1 MPWKI
6 ALCLVLLIFPLLIA
20 NSSAATSG
28 AINEVV
34 NNDQMEIYVLAT
46 NRTAAEPG
54 GPMDLFRLFVRLKNL
69 EDDPRM
75 FISTFSKVIDSNG
88 NEHKNAPLLG
98 NILPIRIAHNDIL
111 TGVLSFP
118 VPIGATINT
127 LVWQE
132 SEATRL
138 TVDLTRTKSPP
149 DLAPKSDIIPS
160 PNKGRILSDGRTQIT
175 IHDELL
181 EKNPAYYIVDIS
193 IKNIG
198 SGTDVVKYNPS
209 FMYVKDQDGNMYPA
223 DIQNFDLMN
232 KPLKRGELGPGQE
245 VRGEVLFL
253 LPETVDS
260 VMFIFDENIG
270 LGSYLYTPEFPYQ
283 GMVLIAS
290 ITVGMILTRLRKI
303 PYINA

>member
-1 MPWKI
+1 MPWKT
-6 ALCLVLLIFPLLIA
+6 ALCFGLLIFPLLTTD
-20 NSSAATSG
+20 SSAESTG

-34 NNDQMEIYVLAT
+34 SNDEMRIYVLGI
-46 NRTAAEPG
+46 NQTAASPG
-54 GPMDLFRLFVRLKNL
+54 GQMDLFRIFVILKNV
-69 EDDPRM
+69 EHDPRM

-88 NEHKNAPLLG
+88 SEHKNAPLLG
-98 NILPIRIAHNDIL
+98 NILPIRIAPNDIL
-111 TGVLSFP
+111 TGVISFP
-118 VPIGATINT
+118 VPIDATINT

-132 SEATRL
+132 SEGTRL

-149 DLAPKSDIIPS
+149 DFAPKSDIVLS
-160 PNKGRILSDGRTQIT
+160 ANKGRVLSDVRTQIT

-181 EKNPAYYIVDIS
+181 QKNPAYYLIDIS

-198 SGTDVVKYNPS
+198 NDIVKYNPS

-232 KPLKRGELGPGQE
+232 KPLKRGELKQGQE

-253 LPETVDS
+253 LPETVNN

-290 ITVGMILTRLRKI
+290 IGVGMILARFAHKKI
-303 PYINA
+303 IRT

>member
-1 MPWKI
+1 MLWKI
-6 ALCLVLLIFPLLIA
+6 TLCLVLLIFPLLIT
-20 NSSAATSG
+20 NSSAETEG

-34 NNDQMEIYVLAT
+34 GNDEMQIYVLGI
-46 NRTAAEPG
+46 NQTAATAG
-54 GPMDLFRLFVRLKNL
+54 GPADLFRIFVILKNV
-69 EDDPRM
+69 EHDPRM
-75 FISTFSKVIDSNG
+75 FISTFAKVIDSNG

-111 TGVLSFP
+111 TGVISFP
-118 VPIGATINT
+118 VPIDATINT

-132 SEATRL
+132 FEGTRL

-160 PNKGRILSDGRTQIT
+160 PNKGSILSDGKAQIT

-181 EKNPAYYIVDIS
+181 AKNPAYYLIDIS

-198 SGTDVVKYNPS
+198 ADIVKYNPS

-232 KPLKRGELGPGQE
+232 KPLKRGELNQDQE

-253 LPETVDS
+253 LPETVNN

-270 LGSYLYTPEFPYQ
+270 LGSYLYTPEFPFY
-283 GMVLIAS
+283 GMVFIAS
-290 ITVGMILTRLRKI
+290 IAVSILFVRIRKI
-303 PYINA
+303 PYLNA

>member
-1 MPWKI
+1 MIWKI
-6 ALCLVLLIFPLLIA
+6 ALCLVLLIFPLLIT
-20 NSSAATSG
+20 NSSAESTG
-28 AINEVV
+28 AINAVV
-34 NNDQMEIYVLAT
+34 SNDEMQIYVLGT
-46 NRTAAEPG
+46 NQTAASAG
-54 GPMDLFRLFVRLKNL
+54 GQADLFRIFVILKNV

-75 FISTFSKVIDSNG
+75 FIATFSKVIDSNG

-111 TGVLSFP
+111 TGVISFP

-138 TVDLTRTKSPP
+138 EVDLTRTKSPP

-160 PNKGRILSDGRTQIT
+160 PNKGRILSDGKTQIT
-175 IHDELL
+175 INDELL
-181 EKNPAYYIVDIS
+181 QKNPAYYLVDIS

-198 SGTDVVKYNPS
+198 SGMDIVKYNPS
-209 FMYVKDQDGNMYPA
+209 FMFVKDQDGNMYPA

-232 KPLKRGELGPGQE
+232 KPLKRGELSPGQE

-253 LPETVDS
+253 LPETVDN

-270 LGSYLYTPEFPYQ
+270 LGSYLNTPEFPFY

-290 ITVGMILTRLRKI
+290 IAVSILLVRIRKI
-303 PYINA
+303 PLP